1 LTRTTRHSWSTLRL
15 LRRRWSAAAY
25 SWSSCGVGLDALV
38 AQLKP
43 VQDLDGAP
51 PAEVE
56 QFTLI
61 M

>member
-1 LTRTTRHSWSTLRL
+1 
-15 LRRRWSAAAY
+15 
-25 SWSSCGVGLDALV
+25 VGLDALV

-43 VQDLDGAP
+43 VQDLHGAP
-51 PAEVE
+51 RAEVE

>member
-1 LTRTTRHSWSTLRL
+1 
-15 LRRRWSAAAY
+15 
-25 SWSSCGVGLDALV
+25 VGLDALV